1 MGGSGWVSIAPS
13 PGGCNQVL
21 GQAGEKAF
29 PSTADLGLE
38 GLQTE
43 PRASPHIL
51 AKVDSGKEWAGPPG
65 CYQKLPPQLPSAPF
79 CLLKVLKQHFPPS
92 STLAGQSKAVLVSC

>member
-1 MGGSGWVSIAPS
+1 MGGSGWVSISPS
-13 PGGCNQVL
+13 PGGYYQAV

-38 GLQTE
+38 GLQTK
-43 PRASPHIL
+43 PWASPHVL

-65 CYQKLPPQLPSAPF
+65 CY
-79 CLLKVLKQHFPPS
+79 
-92 STLAGQSKAVLVSC
+92 